1 MKARLFDSIRMKLLV
16 ALLLSLLATIL
27 TDVVIFGGIYLVK
40 HSVTED
46 SINKAAYEKKLEQL
60 ENELPENTDN
70 SFGTN
75 TAEEKNTINH
85 TQEPNASK
93 PADKNQYAPNEY
105 VSENDRTYNVT
116 LRIRHRG
123 FLTPHI
129 WVDCIIIIVLSAFLF
144 LVYYVVFTN
153 HIIMYFREIQLAIE
167 RIKNGDLD
175 TTVSVRG
182 SNELSELAE
191 SINEMKYALKQSMES
206 ERQAEQVKNELV
218 TNVAHDLRTPLTS
231 IIGYLE
237 LLHREEYN
245 DAGTRQKYTDT
256 AYQKAKTLQVLINEL
271 FDYTRF
277 QKGKVKLELATLD
290 ITMFLEQM
298 IDEFKLRMAEENLT
312 CITDIPKEPIMIE
325 GDGEKLARAFSNL
338 LTNAVK
344 YGADGKQIK
353 VSLIEL
359 EDQVYVSFTNYGK
372 VIPQE
377 NLPYIFDK
385 FYRVEQSRN
394 VKTGGTGLGL
404 AIAKNVVLMHDG
416 EISAKSDEK
425 GTVFTVCLPK
435 PEAKKGQTGTRT
447 SDPEKKK
454 HLVQSLFKNKKGR
467 QNRED

>member
-1 MKARLFDSIRMKLLV
+1 MKAKLFNSIRMKLLS
-16 ALLLSLLATIL
+16 ALLLSLVATIL
-27 TDVVIFGGIYLVK
+27 TDVVIFGGIYLVRY
-40 HSVTED
+40 SVMGSPE
-46 SINKAAYEKKLEQL
+46 KRAAYEKKMELL
-60 ENELPENTDN
+60 ENKMEEPGMSGQEPDT
-70 SFGTN
+70 SKQ
-75 TAEEKNTINH
+75 EEKN
-85 TQEPNASK
+85 
-93 PADKNQYAPNEY
+93 QYDPNEY
-105 VSENDRTYNVT
+105 VSERDKIYKFTF
-116 LRIRHRG
+116 RIRNRG
-123 FLTPHI
+123 FVTAHI
-129 WVDCIIIIVLSAFLF
+129 WLDALIIVALSVFLF
-144 LVYYVVFTN
+144 LVYYVAFTN
-153 HIIMYFREIQLAIE
+153 QIIMYFREIQLGIE

-175 TTVSVRG
+175 TTVNVRG
-182 SNELSELAE
+182 SNELSDLAE
-191 SINEMKYALKQSMES
+191 TINEMKYALKEGLES

-237 LLHREEYN
+237 LLHRREYH
-245 DAGTRQKYTDT
+245 DSDTRQKYTDT
-256 AYQKAKTLQVLINEL
+256 AYQKAQTLQVLINEL
-271 FDYTRF
+271 FDYTRL
-277 QKGKVKLELATLD
+277 QKGKVKLELGALD
-290 ITMFLEQM
+290 ISMFLEQM
-298 IDEFKLRMAEENLT
+298 LDEFKIRMAEENLT
-312 CITDIPKEPIMIE
+312 CIADIPQKPIMIE

-359 EDQVYVSFTNYGK
+359 EDQVYISFTNYGK

-435 PEAKKGQTGTRT
+435 PDAKREKMEIGALGL
-447 SDPEKKK
+447 EKKK
-454 HLVQSLFKNKKGR
+454 HLVQSLFQNKK
-467 QNRED
+467 